1 MNMEQW
7 GLDPRDTSR
16 AAAAL
21 QADETVELVVKP
33 RAKMDPIMV
42 FLRVG
47 GGLLLI
53 AWLLFEG
60 VTGDWALLCALWVLA
75 VLLLISPRWHR
86 RRMAHTLYLLTSRR
100 ALVLEPGLLWAE
112 RTRAYP
118 LHPNPVQ
125 KVERYGDGY
134 GDIVL
139 GYEMRWSPGHI
150 FYRTNGG
157 GLTGDM
163 FRRRRVSVGFMNVPQ
178 VDEVYALF
186 SAQVAAAVPD
196 GLPAVPVAVPAPVFA
211 PVGRRPIEFGEWETN
226 AVDTTTP
233 QALMGFGTVISIIAA
248 VLLAVGIMLLRSD
261 RQFDATCVKTQGTV
275 VSVRQKTEVK
285 HTRSRQR
292 GSGVSIQVG
301 GSSTGSTVTTYY
313 PTLCFTD
320 SAGDIH
326 YYESD
331 YGNCEPGYYTIGQQ
345 LTLRYLPS
353 DPTDVRI
360 EGESNLG
367 MLLTVISSLVLVIGG
382 GLLAGGIM
390 MRKK

>member
-1 MNMEQW
+1 MEQW
-7 GLDPRDTSR
+7 GLDSRDTRR

-33 RAKMDPIMV
+33 RAKMDSIMV

-47 GGLLLI
+47 GGLLLV

-60 VTGDWALLCALWVLA
+60 GTDDWSLLGTLWVLA
-75 VLLLISPRWHR
+75 VVLLISPWWHR
-86 RRMAHTLYLLTSRR
+86 RRMERTLYLLTNRR
-100 ALVLEPGLLWAE
+100 ALVLEPGLLWGE
-112 RTRAYP
+112 RTGSYP
-118 LHPNPVQ
+118 LYPNPVQ
-125 KVERYGDGY
+125 KVERYQDGY

-150 FYRTNGG
+150 FYRTKDG
-157 GLTGDM
+157 GLTGDF

-178 VDEVYALF
+178 VDEVYQLL
-186 SAQVAAAVPD
+186 SAQVAEAVPEGMPAVPPPPAPAAVP
-196 GLPAVPVAVPAPVFA
+196 GPM
-211 PVGRRPIEFGEWETN
+211 GRRPIEFGEWETN
-226 AVDTTTP
+226 TVDTTTP

-248 VLLAVGIMLLRSD
+248 VLLAVGIMLLRAD
-261 RQFDATCVKTQGTV
+261 KQFEAACVKTQGTV
-275 VSVRQKTEVK
+275 VNVRQKTEVK

-292 GSGVSIQVG
+292 GSGVSIQMG
-301 GSSTGSTVTTYY
+301 GNSTGNTVTTYY

-320 SAGDIH
+320 SAGAIH

-331 YGNCEPGYYTIGQQ
+331 YGNSKPGYYTIGQQ

-353 DPTDVRI
+353 DPTDVRM

>member
-7 GLDPRDTSR
+7 GLDSRDTSR

-21 QADETVELVVKP
+21 QAGEEVSLVVKP

-47 GGLLLI
+47 GGLLLV

-60 VTGDWALLCALWVLA
+60 GKGDWSLLGSLWLLA
-75 VLLLISPRWHR
+75 VVLLISPWWHR
-86 RRMAHTLYLLTSRR
+86 RRMERTLYLLTSRR
-100 ALVLEPGLLWAE
+100 ALVLEPGLLWGE
-112 RTRAYP
+112 RTGSYP
-118 LHPNPVQ
+118 LYPNPVQ
-125 KVERYGDGY
+125 KVERYQDGY

-150 FYRTNGG
+150 FYRTKDG
-157 GLTGDM
+157 GLTGDF

-178 VDEVYALF
+178 VDEVYQRL
-186 SAQVAAAVPD
+186 SAQVAAAVPEGMPD
-196 GLPAVPVAVPAPVFA
+196 VPPPSPAAVPG

-261 RQFDATCVKTQGTV
+261 KQFEANCVKTQGTV
-275 VSVRQKTEVK
+275 VSVRQETEVK

-292 GSGVSIQVG
+292 GSGVSIQMG
-301 GSSTGSTVTTYY
+301 GNSTGNTVTTYY

-320 SAGDIH
+320 SAGAIH

-331 YGNCEPGYYTIGQQ
+331 YGNSKPGYYTIGQQ
-345 LTLRYLPS
+345 IPLRYLPT
-353 DPTDVRI
+353 DPTEVRI

>member
-7 GLDPRDTSR
+7 GLDSRDTSR

-21 QADETVELVVKP
+21 QAGEEVSLVVKP

-47 GGLLLI
+47 GGLLLV

-60 VTGDWALLCALWVLA
+60 GKGDWSLLVSLWLLA
-75 VLLLISPRWHR
+75 VVLLISPWWHR
-86 RRMAHTLYLLTSRR
+86 RRMERTLYLLTSRR
-100 ALVLEPGLLWAE
+100 ALVLEPGLLWGE
-112 RTRAYP
+112 RTGSYP
-118 LHPNPVQ
+118 LYPNPVQ
-125 KVERYGDGY
+125 KVERYQDGY

-150 FYRTNGG
+150 FYRTKDG
-157 GLTGDM
+157 GLTGDF

-178 VDEVYALF
+178 VDEVYQRL
-186 SAQVAAAVPD
+186 SAQVAAAVPEGMPD
-196 GLPAVPVAVPAPVFA
+196 VPPPSPAAIPG

-233 QALMGFGTVISIIAA
+233 QALMGFGTVISIVAA
-248 VLLAVGIMLLRSD
+248 VLLAVGIMLLRAD
-261 RQFDATCVKTQGTV
+261 KQFEANCVKTQGTV
-275 VSVRQKTEVK
+275 VSVRQETEVK

-292 GSGVSIQVG
+292 GSGVSIQMG
-301 GSSTGSTVTTYY
+301 GNSTGNTVTTYY

-320 SAGDIH
+320 SAGAIH

-331 YGNCEPGYYTIGQQ
+331 YGNSKPGYYTIGQQ
-345 LTLRYLPS
+345 IPLRYLPT
-353 DPTDVRI
+353 DPTEVRI

>member
-7 GLDPRDTSR
+7 GLDSRDTRR

-21 QADETVELVVKP
+21 QAGEEVSLVVKP
-33 RAKMDPIMV
+33 RAKMDSIMV

-47 GGLLLI
+47 GGLLLV

-60 VTGDWALLCALWVLA
+60 GKGDWSLLGTLWVLA
-75 VLLLISPRWHR
+75 VVLLISPWWHR
-86 RRMAHTLYLLTSRR
+86 RRMERTLYLLTNRR
-100 ALVLEPGLLWAE
+100 ALVLEPGLLWGD
-112 RTRAYP
+112 RTGSYP
-118 LHPNPVQ
+118 LYPNPVQ
-125 KVERYGDGY
+125 KVERYQDGY

-150 FYRTNGG
+150 FYRTKDG
-157 GLTGDM
+157 GLTGDI

-178 VDEVYALF
+178 VDEVYQRL
-186 SAQVAAAVPD
+186 SAQVAAAVPE
-196 GLPAVPVAVPAPVFA
+196 GMPAVPTPPPAAVPG

-261 RQFDATCVKTQGTV
+261 KQFEAACVKTQGTV
-275 VSVRQKTEVK
+275 VNVRQKTEVK

-292 GSGVSIQVG
+292 GSGVSIQMG
-301 GSSTGSTVTTYY
+301 GNSTGNTVTTYY

-320 SAGDIH
+320 SAGAIH

-331 YGNCEPGYYTIGQQ
+331 YGNSKPGYYTIGQQ